1 MSQEKE
7 PSFETCLGRLEA
19 IVREIEAGNLD
30 LDTAIARF
38 TEGMELVRRC
48 RALLTAAE
56 QKICLLLENEVQ
68 EGITIPVENLAK
80 ERNNG
85 FQSDLS
91 RKSPPD

>member
-7 PSFETCLGRLEA
+7 PSFEACLGRLEA

-38 TEGMELVRRC
+38 TEGMELVKRC
-48 RALLTAAE
+48 RALLTVAE

-68 EGITIPVENLAK
+68 EGIAVPVENLAK
-80 ERNNG
+80 ERTNG
-85 FQSDLS
+85 LQGGSI

>member
-7 PSFETCLGRLEA
+7 LSFEACLGRLEA
-19 IVREIEAGNLD
+19 IVQEIEAGNLD

-56 QKICLLLENEVQ
+56 QKICLFLADEGQENVAV
-68 EGITIPVENLAK
+68 PVESLAK
-80 ERNNG
+80 ERTNG
-85 FQSDLS
+85 LQGGLS
-91 RKSPPD
+91 RKGTPD